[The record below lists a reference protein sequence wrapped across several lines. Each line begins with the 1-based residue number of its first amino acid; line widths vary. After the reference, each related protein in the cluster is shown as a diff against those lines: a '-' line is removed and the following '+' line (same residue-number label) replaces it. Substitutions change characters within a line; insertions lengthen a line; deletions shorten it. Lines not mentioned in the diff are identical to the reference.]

1 MQYGPPSIQKEERS
15 WSEERRAILGGAALG
30 AFGAVTLAG
39 SAEGSAIG
47 PWDADHLTLATT
59 QRLFDTKVPEGA
71 QTINT
76 LGYARIGDGGGAV
89 FQRVEITRRADD
101 IRSADGAA
109 WRMRAEAGVVSVR
122 QFGAAGDESRDD
134 TDAIRAAF
142 AFMREEAASTLFFPP
157 GTYRVSGPII
167 SFAAGDKRFAV
178 IGQNADTTRILL
190 GASTPEP
197 LISIVGEPG
206 RGRVEWISF
215 SELTFINRNRLFRG
229 HAVLIRFAYHIDWTR
244 CRWLNFDGRALT
256 LDNYWDSNFSGC
268 RFIGCG
274 RPEAAAAEAA
284 GLEPGEP
291 TSAIWIGCSE
301 ECNSSNNLNFDN
313 CQFEASWHHQ
323 VEVDFFSRRI
333 NFVSCKFHGR
343 QRALLTQAQVL
354 IRGGRSGK
362 FIGCAFAYGQEH
374 DHISFVS
381 GGLRR
386 RGKGWIITACDFSYS
401 AKAAVRV
408 RATSELVIAHNNF
421 GAIADNAETV
431 VLEGYLRDP
440 VRDGRIILGPNTL
453 SNGETE
459 AVVEEAESTA
469 PTPSEATQAR
479 SERWDEEHLTLGRY
493 HLWVDEEGTLRM
505 KDGPPQHDQDG
516 RPV

>member
-1 MQYGPPSIQKEERS
+1 M
-15 WSEERRAILGGAALG
+15 
-30 AFGAVTLAG
+30 TLAG

-59 QRLFDTKVPEGA
+59 QSLPATEVPVGA
-71 QTINT
+71 KTINT

-89 FQRVEITRRADD
+89 FQRVEITPRADD

-109 WRMRAEAGVVSVR
+109 WRMRAEAGVVNVR
-122 QFGAAGDESRDD
+122 QCGAAGDESRDD

-142 AFMREEAASTLFFPP
+142 AFLREEGASTLFFPP

-167 SFAAGDKRFAV
+167 SFAAGDKRFAI

-190 GASTPEP
+190 AASIPEP

-206 RGRVEWISF
+206 RGRIEWISF
-215 SELTFINRNRLFRG
+215 SELTFVNRNRRFRG
-229 HAVLIRFAYHIDWTR
+229 DAVLVRFAYHIDWKR

-274 RPEAAAAEAA
+274 RQEPAGSEAA
-284 GLEPGEP
+284 GLEPVAP

-301 ECNSSNNLNFDN
+301 QCDSSNNLNFVN

-323 VEVDFFSRRI
+323 VEIDFFSRRI
-333 NFVSCKFHGR
+333 NFVSCKFHGL
-343 QRALLTQAQVL
+343 QRAIITAAQVL

-386 RGKGWIITACDFSYS
+386 RGQGWIITACDFSYS

-408 RATSELVIAHNNF
+408 RSTSELVIAHNNF
-421 GAIADNAETV
+421 GAIGENAETV

-440 VRDGRIILGPNTL
+440 VRDGRIILGPNTF
-453 SNGETE
+453 SKGETE
-459 AVVEEAESTA
+459 PVVEEADSTA
-469 PTPSEATQAR
+469 PTRSKATKAL
-479 SERWDEEHLTLGRY
+479 SERWDEEHLRLGRY
-493 HLWVDEEGTLRM
+493 HLWVDEEGILRM
-505 KDGPPQHDQDG
+505 KDGQPQHDQDG